1 MLIDSID
8 LGIGVSIAG
17 GLGLLLAA
25 ACVDRYQSRRRDTA
39 LNAAYLARIRANRIN
54 SQLPPIELSCGSARF
69 LANSGSIQMLRKE
82 QIRLEAPGIFSR
94 RTIFSD
100 SGGRVLAAQYEEFV
114 VDGLANDVP
123 SFQTPRLMLAH

>member
-8 LGIGVSIAG
+8 LGIVVSIAS

-54 SQLPPIELSCGSARF
+54 SHQQPIELSCSSARF
-69 LANSGSIQMLRKE
+69 LGNSGD
-82 QIRLEAPGIFSR
+82 A
-94 RTIFSD
+94 
-100 SGGRVLAAQYEEFV
+100 GGHVVAAHYEKFV
-114 VDGLANDVP
+114 VDVLAQAAP
-123 SFQTPRLMLAH
+123 AFETPRLMLAH